1 MSELDHQLTEQWVA
15 KNTFRVYLAAFCIA
29 PMQYGIRMLLSD
41 HLSLEQ
47 VGVFY
52 SMMGLVGMLA
62 LYNDLWRKEAIA
74 YFVPQYLAKS
84 DYNSSKTIII
94 ITLLLQILTSL
105 GIAVALFYRSDRIAA
120 HYFQVAEA
128 SYAIKAFGIYLC
140 INALAWFLENCFLVL
155 QQWFRA
161 KMIQIIS
168 YCFLFL
174 FVFLVPSG
182 LFSFMGVKSLMTWY
196 ILAWVASA
204 AVAVASIG
212 YICVRKFRYIFEW
225 WRIIRNT
232 SQYSFI
238 MKYALAALFA
248 NNIIYLITQIDL
260 QLTNYLF
267 GTENA
272 ALYSYGMMLTNLAIT
287 LLTPITALLYPLL
300 SHYDARSHS
309 DGVRRMLFGVLN
321 YAGVIALWI
330 SLYLF
335 VYAPDISVLLFGPN
349 YEQAGFIMRWN
360 LPFVVFGL
368 LSGVLYAVYAWLGL
382 IKKRVRMLLW
392 ILCINLIINLC
403 FATLLGV
410 DGIALALGVTW
421 LVMYMYA
428 YYDLKKHEVPLVVDR
443 SLYITNT
450 IAALLYLSI
459 VYSTIPFP
467 DGESLLGKLLYLA
480 LVWLFYCITIVL
492 INRKQWNTIVT
503 FIRDILRKP
512 HGTHW

>member
-62 LYNDLWRKEAIA
+62 LYNDLWWKEAIA

-84 DYNSSKTIII
+84 DYNSSKTILIL
-94 ITLLLQILTSL
+94 TLLLQIISSSA
-105 GIAVALFYRSDRIAA
+105 IALALFLGSDRIAA

-168 YCFLFL
+168 YVFLFL
-174 FVFLVPSG
+174 FVFFVPSG

-196 ILAWVASA
+196 ILARVASA
-204 AVAVASIG
+204 AVAVISVG

-225 WRIIRNT
+225 WRITRNS

-260 QLTNYLF
+260 QFTNYLF
-267 GTENA
+267 GTEKA

-300 SHYDARSHS
+300 SHYDARLHS
-309 DGVRRMLFGVLN
+309 DGVRRMLYGVVN
-321 YAGVIALWI
+321 YAGVVALGI
-330 SLYLF
+330 SFYLF
-335 VYAPDISVLLFGPN
+335 VYAPDISTLLFGQD
-349 YEQAGFIMRWN
+349 YEQAGYIMRWN

-382 IKKRVRMLLW
+382 IKKRVKMLLW
-392 ILCINLIINLC
+392 ILGTNIVVNILWAWL
-403 FATLLGV
+403 FGV
-410 DGIALALGVTW
+410 NGIALALGITRF
-421 LVMYMYA
+421 VMYVYA
-428 YYDLKKHEVPLVVDR
+428 YYDLKNNNVPLQVDR
-443 SLYITNT
+443 SLYSSN
-450 IAALLYLSI
+450 AVVAI
-459 VYSTIPFP
+459 VYLWIVYYVLPYPSAGDIRA
-467 DGESLLGKLLYLA
+467 KLLYLA
-480 LVWLFYCITIVL
+480 LVWLFYLISIVL
-492 INRKQWNTIVT
+492 VNRTRWNIILT